1 MGPPGAKG
9 PVGTTGAK
17 GNRGAQGP
25 KGIKGIKGLKGPQ
38 GATGDKG
45 AAGPAAACYA
55 FETCTDCYGSGEEA
69 CSSRCCGEGTCTNYS
84 DDPGGIVIGAIMYNT
99 SACDNP
105 GVCNGCGDGD
115 WIVQCDSGRELS
127 SGLIDGGNTIAEAS
141 ECGSD
146 ISLKTGIK
154 TLENSLQT
162 IMSMRPVEYDWN
174 ELSPDYQTRLQSQ
187 KIHDIGFIAQDILV
201 FYPQLVTED
210 GGGFHRLSYEKM
222 NSILV
227 EGIKEQQ
234 SLIDKIS
241 EDITYLSNIVK

>member
-1 MGPPGAKG
+1 MY
-9 PVGTTGAK
+9 
-17 GNRGAQGP
+17 NNS
-25 KGIKGIKGLKGPQ
+25 
-38 GATGDKG
+38 
-45 AAGPAAACYA
+45 
-55 FETCTDCYGSGEEA
+55 TCT
-69 CSSRCCGEGTCTNYS
+69 
-84 DDPGGIVIGAIMYNT
+84 
-99 SACDNP
+99 NP

-115 WIVQCDSGRELS
+115 WIVQCVSGREIV
-127 SGLIDGGNTIAEAS
+127 SGFISEDIIVEAI